1 MVSLPDHREHAL
13 AIGIEMGDKPPSLV
27 IAALGSLAIELH
39 EPFPV
44 SEFFDPLASSRHVRA
59 SQRFDQGVSVES
71 KSHKVL
77 LGQIHSAA
85 LGVFDKIAKDVG
97 QLKSMSAIDRHAM
110 LACPGQWNPLGRPDR
125 HAA

>member
-1 MVSLPDHREHAL
+1 ME
-13 AIGIEMGDKPPSLV
+13 
-27 IAALGSLAIELH
+27 
-39 EPFPV
+39 
-44 SEFFDPLASSRHVRA
+44 SE
-59 SQRFDQGVSVES
+59 
-71 KSHKVL
+71 SHKIL

-110 LACPGQWNPLGRPDR
+110 LSCPDKRNPLGRPDR